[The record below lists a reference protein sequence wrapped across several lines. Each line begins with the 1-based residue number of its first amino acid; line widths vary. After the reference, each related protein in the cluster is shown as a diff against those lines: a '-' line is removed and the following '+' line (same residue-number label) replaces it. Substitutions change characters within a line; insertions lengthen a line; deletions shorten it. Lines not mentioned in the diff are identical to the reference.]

1 MPSKLRHQSSYPW
14 RQQSLIACCSL
25 VLMTFGSCFSAHAQE
40 QSRQVLILFPD
51 NDANRAA
58 LTGSEVVSRRL
69 SARSLATIET
79 RGHFRDLSRFPDVA
93 HKRVVHIP
101 GQRYTQATPDLVR
114 DARAPERWQLSAK
127 NPPVE
132 TVSLFRQ
139 AILPG
144 RHPAL
149 ALAATGAVALL
160 IAALGV
166 LLIRIRK
173 FRRAETR
180 LRQTEERLG
189 SAAAS
194 AGMGL
199 WHYDIEA
206 NHLWCSEHC
215 AAMFG
220 LAPGRPLTTEAIL
233 QMVHPEDQQVAVAS
247 IRAATCGMLTDG
259 VGEFRIVR
267 PDGQVHWIQARGRAS
282 FDARLR
288 PVTVTGIFSDV
299 TGHKA
304 ARVETARLSQRILEI
319 QEEERQ
325 RIAQELHDSTA
336 QHLAAIGLNLM
347 AVRGSNSP
355 RQRAKI
361 FDDLESSLE
370 EAAKELR
377 TFTYLLYPP
386 ALATDGLDRTLR
398 RYIEGFARRTGLYVT
413 LRSSGAIDE
422 LSEAL
427 QQAILRIVQEALANV
442 HRHASASR
450 AAVSLRRVADRLHLV
465 ISDDGN
471 RPIAGECRK
480 DRKAGPL
487 PQGVGIAGMTA
498 RVKHFGGELD
508 VRRRSAG
515 MTVHAVVPLGER
527 RITPDMW
534 EARRMANGEQTAR
547 KHSHDG
553 TGPKGSP
560 WTRAR
565 TSISGHR
572 S

>member
-1 MPSKLRHQSSYPW
+1 M
-14 RQQSLIACCSL
+14 
-25 VLMTFGSCFSAHAQE
+25 
-40 QSRQVLILFPD
+40 
-51 NDANRAA
+51 
-58 LTGSEVVSRRL
+58 
-69 SARSLATIET
+69 
-79 RGHFRDLSRFPDVA
+79 
-93 HKRVVHIP
+93 
-101 GQRYTQATPDLVR
+101 
-114 DARAPERWQLSAK
+114 
-127 NPPVE
+127 
-132 TVSLFRQ
+132 
-139 AILPG
+139 
-144 RHPAL
+144 
-149 ALAATGAVALL
+149 
-160 IAALGV
+160 
-166 LLIRIRK
+166 LLIRSRK
-173 FRRAETR
+173 LGRAETH

-199 WHYDIEA
+199 WHYDIA
-206 NHLWCSEHC
+206 ADRLWCSEHC

-220 LAPGRPLTTEAIL
+220 LASDGPLTIEAIL
-233 QMVHPEDQQVAVAS
+233 QTVHPEDHQVAVAS
-247 IRAATCGMLTDG
+247 IRAATCGTLTDG
-259 VGEFRIVR
+259 VSEFRTVR
-267 PDGQVHWIQARGRAS
+267 PDGQVHWIEARGRAN
-282 FDARLR
+282 FDAKLR
-288 PVTVTGIFSDV
+288 PVSVSGIFCDV

-304 ARVETARLSQRILEI
+304 AKAETAHLSQRILEI

-347 AVRGSNSP
+347 AVRGANNP

-370 EAAKELR
+370 EATKELR

-386 ALATDGLDRTLR
+386 ALADDGLDRTLR
-398 RYIEGFARRTGLYVT
+398 RYIEGFSKRTGLYVT

-442 HRHASASR
+442 HRHAFASR

-480 DRKAGPL
+480 DRKIGPL

-515 MTVHAVVPLGER
+515 MTVHAVVPLGKRSTLE
-527 RITPDMW
+527 MW
-534 EARRMANGEQTAR
+534 ETHRMAPSGKQNAR
-547 KHSHDG
+547 
-553 TGPKGSP
+553 
-560 WTRAR
+560 
-565 TSISGHR
+565 GHR
-572 S
+572 HMRTGLKVVPG